1 MIFHETSSKLLLHT
15 RMLNPQPQKQIDDQ
29 TVKKYSAYDGLK
41 DSQARKMYYGKSFF
55 YFLTHQCY

>member
-1 MIFHETSSKLLLHT
+1 
-15 RMLNPQPQKQIDDQ
+15 MLNPQPQKQIDDQ